1 MMDSTP
7 KTSRKLVDRFEEGYV
22 TFYRWLL
29 FVFGAL
35 SIVAFSALA
44 ASLLWSTSDTALEE
58 SDQYFSAPQ
67 WGDLR
72 REILPLRVKMEDK
85 RPSDTSK
92 PEKEEPPID
101 ERIEK
106 IKDNLLTSFSGDE
119 LEEAQ
124 SFFSAR
130 LLNEYLLYEVPI
142 SRKWRQQMINDL
154 VSVSLQIGKDDRIA
168 RIGSVA
174 GRSEVI
180 MDAVDLFVERYVA
193 EAEAADSLALDIK
206 MEEDIRK
213 STVTATVIGAIPI
226 PVGVFL
232 SLIAL
237 VLLIRMELHLRHVA
251 VKLSEKIEA

>member
-1 MMDSTP
+1 MMDSTLG
-7 KTSRKLVDRFEEGYV
+7 KSRKLVDRFEEGYV

-29 FVFGAL
+29 FLFGAL
-35 SIVAFSALA
+35 SIVALSVLA

-58 SDQYFSAPQ
+58 SDRYFSAPE
-67 WGDLR
+67 WADLR

-85 RPSDTSK
+85 RPTDTSE
-92 PEKEEPPID
+92 PEKEAPSID
-101 ERIEK
+101 ARILK
-106 IKDNLLTSFSGDE
+106 IKDNLLTSFTGDE

-124 SFFSAR
+124 SYFSAR

-142 SRKWRQQMINDL
+142 QRKWRQQMINDL

-193 EAEAADSLALDIK
+193 EAEAADSLVADIK

-213 STVTATVIGAIPI
+213 SAVTATVIGAIPI

-237 VLLIRMELHLRHVA
+237 ILLIRMELHLRQVA
-251 VKLSEKIEA
+251 IKLSEKSEA

>member
-1 MMDSTP
+1 MMDNTP
-7 KTSRKLVDRFEEGYV
+7 VKSRKLVDRFEEGYV

-35 SIVAFSALA
+35 SIVVLSALA

-58 SDQYFSAPQ
+58 SDQYFSAPE
-67 WGDLR
+67 WTDLR
-72 REILPLRVKMEDK
+72 REVLPLRVKMEDK
-85 RPSDTSK
+85 RSPDTSE

-101 ERIEK
+101 ERILK
-106 IKDNLLTSFSGDE
+106 IKNNLLTSFSGDE

-124 SFFSAR
+124 SYFSAR

-142 SRKWRQQMINDL
+142 PRKWRQQMINDL

-180 MDAVDLFVERYVA
+180 MQAVDLFVERYVA

-206 MEEDIRK
+206 MEEDTRK
-213 STVTATVIGAIPI
+213 SAVTATVIGAIPI

-237 VLLIRMELHLRHVA
+237 ILLIRMELHLRQVA
-251 VKLSEKIEA
+251 VKLSEKSEA

>member
-1 MMDSTP
+1 MMDTTP
-7 KTSRKLVDRFEEGYV
+7 VEPRKLVDRFEEGYV

-35 SIVAFSALA
+35 SVVALSALA
-44 ASLLWSTSDTALEE
+44 ASLLWSTSDTALED
-58 SDQYFSAPQ
+58 SDQYFSAPE
-67 WGDLR
+67 WADLR
-72 REILPLRVKMEDK
+72 REVLPLRVKMEDK
-85 RPSDTSK
+85 RQPDASE
-92 PEKEEPPID
+92 PEKEEPPVD
-101 ERIEK
+101 ERILK
-106 IKDNLLTSFSGDE
+106 IKNNLLTSFSGDD

-124 SFFSAR
+124 SYFSAR

-142 SRKWRQQMINDL
+142 PRKWRQQMINDL

-180 MDAVDLFVERYVA
+180 MEAVDLFVERYVG
-193 EAEAADSLALDIK
+193 SGSSRQSSSDIK

-213 STVTATVIGAIPI
+213 SAVTATVIGAIPI

-237 VLLIRMELHLRHVA
+237 ILLIRMELHLRQVA
-251 VKLSEKIEA
+251 VKLSEKT